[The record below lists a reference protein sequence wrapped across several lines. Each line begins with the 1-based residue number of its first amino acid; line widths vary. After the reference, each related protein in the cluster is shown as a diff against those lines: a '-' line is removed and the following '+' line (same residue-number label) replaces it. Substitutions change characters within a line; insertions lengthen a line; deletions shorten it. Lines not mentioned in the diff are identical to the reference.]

1 MSILP
6 NQDSAQSSVEL
17 PTVTRTVVG
26 PGTQP
31 TFDQSKFN
39 ESLLKVI
46 GMSADEETI
55 RREFRNIGIGI
66 PKTLGIGHVIQDS
79 AGNWDLRPSHSTGR
93 CPRRNDFSNEL
104 AQHCQAVFQRNS
116 IQIRKIVG
124 ELNAT
129 LFIAPISVFAED
141 PEVLIVV
148 SGNDCD
154 NFQIRQ
160 QVELLSSAI
169 QVWKQTQV
177 ARSGDWKLASLAA
190 IIDLSTR
197 IEAAENLDVAMRLV
211 VNEMSRYVGCPN
223 VALGWKEGRQTRLR
237 AIAGESTIT
246 EKAEVVQTMQQT
258 INESQ
263 VRRSPGH
270 WSYKNT
276 DNGEPLLL
284 IHKHLA
290 HVLETES
297 IVSWPLET
305 TYGRKVGSWIFAG
318 PESILVADRFKR
330 LLAVASPRIANALA
344 LVERSTPSRITQWTE
359 RVKSYMTDGTA
370 RIVFFSL
377 LAVLVYM
384 FVPVTY
390 HVRCRAVAQPEVRR
404 FAVAPFEGQ
413 IEVGLVRPGDPVTK
427 GQVLARLDGRNIRW
441 QLSSASA
448 EREQAAR
455 KREIELAAQNVSE
468 AMLAELEADK
478 FAAQESILKSKLEQL
493 EVRSPIDGVILSGS
507 LDRAEA
513 ASVFVGETLFEVGTI
528 QPLKI
533 ELSVPADDVGQVRAG
548 QSVRI
553 WMEGRESRAIL
564 GKVSVIRPVSETR
577 MARNVFVAE
586 VIVDNSDQSL
596 RPGMVGSARID
607 CDQNTL
613 GWNLFHKPWNFVF
626 SQIVW

>member
-1 MSILP
+1 MSTLS
-6 NQDSAQSSVEL
+6 NQNSS
-17 PTVTRTVVG
+17 
-26 PGTQP
+26 QP
-31 TFDQSKFN
+31 TGELATGNRTAATPGAPSSFDHSKFN
-39 ESLLKVI
+39 ECLLKVI
-46 GMSADEETI
+46 AMSADEETI
-55 RREFRNIGIGI
+55 RREFRNVGIGI
-66 PKTLGIGHVIQDS
+66 PKTLGIGHAIQDS
-79 AGNWDLRPSHSTGR
+79 SGKWDLKPNHTTGR

-104 AQHCQAVFQRNS
+104 GQQCQAVFQRNS
-116 IQIRKIVG
+116 IQIRKLVG
-124 ELNAT
+124 DLNAT
-129 LFIAPISVFAED
+129 LFLAPISVFAED
-141 PEVLIVV
+141 LEVLVVV
-148 SGNDCD
+148 SANDCD
-154 NFQIRQ
+154 NFQVRQ

-169 QVWKQTQV
+169 QVWKQTLV

-197 IEAAENLDVAMRLV
+197 IEGAENLDVAVRLV

-237 AIAGESTIT
+237 AIAGESTVT
-246 EKAEVVQTMQQT
+246 EKAEVVQTLQQT

-276 DNGEPLLL
+276 DDGEPLLL

-318 PESILVADRFKR
+318 PESILEADRFKR

-344 LVERSTPSRITQWTE
+344 LVERSTPSRITQWTD
-359 RVKSYMTDGTA
+359 RLKSLMTDGTA
-370 RIVFFSL
+370 RIVFFSI
-377 LAVLVYM
+377 LAVMVFL

-413 IEVGLVRPGDPVTK
+413 IEVGLVRPGDVVAK

-468 AMLAELEADK
+468 AMLAELDADK
-478 FAAQESILKSKLEQL
+478 FSAQESILKSKLEQL
-493 EVRSPIDGVILSGS
+493 EVKSPIDGVVLSGS

-548 QSVRI
+548 QSVWI
-553 WMEGRESRAIL
+553 WMEGRESQAIR
-564 GKVSVIRPVSETR
+564 GTVSLVRPISETR

-607 CDQNTL
+607 CDRHTL
-613 GWNLFHKPWNFVF
+613 GWNLFHKPWNFIY
-626 SQIVW
+626 SQFVW